1 MKRLLIILPLAVLLC
16 GVLLG
21 ELGLGGSG
29 MERHLEKQLG
39 IDLPAGAAITYEDSH
54 GGFHGDGVLT
64 VVVECSDPDKAEGL
78 IDDISQRWRESPIEP
93 ELWEQFR
100 AAWRQNGEQIPPLP
114 EEPRGFW
121 FYRDR
126 FQEQYGK
133 KCEFNPVL
141 QNCTFALM
149 DTEQGRLYVLETY
162 F

>member
-21 ELGLGGSG
+21 ELGLGG
-29 MERHLEKQLG
+29 
-39 IDLPAGAAITYEDSH
+39 
-54 GGFHGDGVLT
+54 
-64 VVVECSDPDKAEGL
+64 
-78 IDDISQRWRESPIEP
+78 PIEP

-149 DTEQGRLYVLETY
+149 DTEQGRLYVLETD

>member
-16 GVLLG
+16 GILTG
-21 ELGLGGSG
+21 WLGGSG

-100 AAWRQNGEQIPPLP
+100 AAMAAKRRTDTPSAGGATGLLVLP
-114 EEPRGFW
+114 GQVSGAIW
-121 FYRDR
+121 
-126 FQEQYGK
+126 K
-133 KCEFNPVL
+133 KV
-141 QNCTFALM
+141 
-149 DTEQGRLYVLETY
+149 
-162 F
+162 

>member
-16 GVLLG
+16 GILTG
-21 ELGLGGSG
+21 WLGGSG

-100 AAWRQNGEQIPPLP
+100 AAWRQNGEQIPLCRRSHGASGFTGTGFRSNMEKSVSLTRCCKTAPL
-114 EEPRGFW
+114 
-121 FYRDR
+121 
-126 FQEQYGK
+126 
-133 KCEFNPVL
+133 L
-141 QNCTFALM
+141 
-149 DTEQGRLYVLETY
+149 
-162 F
+162 

>member
-1 MKRLLIILPLAVLLC
+1 MKRLFIIFPLAALLC

-21 ELGLGGSG
+21 ELGLGAAG
-29 MERHLEKQLG
+29 MERHLENRLG
-39 IDLPAGAAITYEDSH
+39 IKLPKGAAVIYEDSH

-64 VVVECSDPDKAEGL
+64 AVVDCSEPDQGKEL
-78 IDDISQRWRESPIEP
+78 IETISQSWRESPIGS
-93 ELWEQFR
+93 ELWERFQ
-100 AAWRQNGEQIPPLP
+100 AVWRQNGGQIPPLP
-114 EEPRGFW
+114 EEPQGFW

-141 QNCTFALM
+141 ENCTFALM
-149 DTEQGRLYVLETY
+149 DTEQGRLYVLETD

>member
-1 MKRLLIILPLAVLLC
+1 MKKNTFKVMFVIRRNQVNRDGKCSIVIRITVNGEYERLNSTL
-16 GVLLG
+16 
-21 ELGLGGSG
+21 S
-29 MERHLEKQLG
+29 
-39 IDLPAGAAITYEDSH
+39 
-54 GGFHGDGVLT
+54 
-64 VVVECSDPDKAEGL
+64 
-78 IDDISQRWRESPIEP
+78 IEP

-149 DTEQGRLYVLETY
+149 DTEQGRLYVLETD